1 MDSPNNDGGA
11 ELVRLRQQ
19 VRDLE
24 SKLQSLARA
33 GDELFYCL
41 GYYSRISPATIKDAK
56 EVWSNVRSR

>member
-24 SKLQSLARA
+24 SKLQTLARA

-41 GYYSRISPATIKDAK
+41 GYYARLSPETIKDAK